1 MIDRFEQEQ
10 KDLKESYKQSLKNK
24 SDRKNISAMRD
35 DLMVQQQVI
44 NAWQHMVGV
53 ICLNQTGRK
62 KVKKLLPAFFERFPT
77 AEDLLESDREP
88 IASMLGDLGLKHV
101 RANRIYRMSEDY
113 IKWDGNDATKLY
125 GIGKYGSD
133 SYELFYKNTIPDNIQ
148 DSELKR
154 YVREE
159 LKHV

>member
-1 MIDRFEQEQ
+1 M
-10 KDLKESYKQSLKNK
+10 KDN
-24 SDRKNISAMRD
+24 
-35 DLMVQQQVI
+35 LMVQQQVI
-44 NAWQHMVGV
+44 NKWQHMVGV

-77 AEDLLESDREP
+77 AEELLESNRET
-88 IASMLGDLGLKHV
+88 IASMLEGLGLKYV
-101 RANRIYRMSEDY
+101 RANRIWKMSQDY
-113 IKWDGNDATKLY
+113 LTWDGEDATKLY

-133 SYELFYKNTIPDNIQ
+133 SYELFYKNRIPDNIQ